1 MVAST
6 EPSGSGRAI
15 GPDPRTP
22 LQLLTWEPGAWAEHA
37 RAAVHAVDASP
48 GGFDL
53 RDWVAAQLSDGQ
65 EVAAVVYPSHRAAAA
80 GAARRLDLDELTRS
94 AAGLSEDSF
103 ERRVFTGDT
112 LPTSLRALRRWAG
125 EQLESSPYPVEDVV
139 LALSELS
146 TNVERH
152 AGGWLTVD
160 LIRTQDVLVVAV
172 TDPQVQRLPRVRAVG
187 PDELTGR
194 GLLVVASLAACWGV
208 VVRPS
213 SKSVWAAIC
222 PTGTSALDEGY
233 PS

>member
-1 MVAST
+1 M
-6 EPSGSGRAI
+6 
-15 GPDPRTP
+15 
-22 LQLLTWEPGAWAEHA
+22 QLLTWAPGAWAEHS
-37 RAAVHAVDASP
+37 RATTHPLEQGAS
-48 GGFDL
+48 FDL
-53 RDWVAAQLSDGQ
+53 TRWVTGQLDGGR
-65 EVAAVVYPSHRAAAA
+65 EVAAVIYPSQGPAAP
-80 GAARRLDLDELTRS
+80 GAELDLDLDELTRT
-94 AAGLSEDSF
+94 AAGLSDDSH

-112 LPTSLRALRRWAG
+112 MPTSLRSLRRWAS
-125 EQLESSPYPVEDVV
+125 EQLEGSPYPVEDVV

-172 TDPQVQRLPRVRAVG
+172 TDPHVQRLPRVRDVG

-194 GLLVVASLAACWGV
+194 GLLVVASVATCWGV

-213 SKSVWAAIC
+213 SKTVWAAIR
-222 PTGTSALDEGY
+222 PAGEVDVDEGY